1 VAYDVLQAPLS
12 PLVPAKTSAEMSHV
26 RVLGKLFRRKE
37 PTYIAL
43 GTLRHS
49 SVSILQFQHYQVISI
64 GYATVHPPTCT
75 VAIALATPSDLPA
88 GHRALHPAIAHS
100 ASILSYNTGYLSLVT
115 TTFTISHPN
124 LRPSLFAW
132 LYHGFWSFK
141 VSPTFSGFLSLF
153 YVMDWWRSRGICPR
167 DGS

>member
-1 VAYDVLQAPLS
+1 MTYDVLQAPLS

-37 PTYIAL
+37 PIHIAL

-49 SVSILQFQHYQVISI
+49 SISILQFQHYQVISI

-88 GHRALHPAIAHS
+88 GYRALHPTIAHY
-100 ASILSYNTGYLSLVT
+100 ASILSYNAGYLSLVT
-115 TTFTISHPN
+115 TTFTISYRN
-124 LRPSLFAW
+124 LRPSLFAR
-132 LYHGFWSFK
+132 LYDRIWSFE
-141 VSPTFSGFLSLF
+141 VSPTFSEFLSLF
-153 YVMDWWRSRGICPR
+153 
-167 DGS
+167 